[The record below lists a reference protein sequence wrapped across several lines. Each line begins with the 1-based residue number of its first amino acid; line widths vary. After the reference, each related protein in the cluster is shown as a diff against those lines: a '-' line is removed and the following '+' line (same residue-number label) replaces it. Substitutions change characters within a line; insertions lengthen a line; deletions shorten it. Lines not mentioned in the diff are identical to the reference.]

1 MMEISRGN
9 CHCGAGFCP
18 PNDRPGVI
26 ERAFQVAKSGKVSN
40 IKDLR
45 MQLAEEGYSNATVV
59 LTGRSL
65 RQQISRMIVEA
76 KAAPD

>member
-1 MMEISRGN
+1 V
-9 CHCGAGFCP
+9 
-18 PNDRPGVI
+18 NDRPGVI

-45 MQLAEEGYSNATVV
+45 TQLAEEGYSNATVI